1 MAARKLRIATRTSPL
16 ALFQTQEVIDRLE
29 QTYNDWTFPIIPI
42 LTKGDKDQH
51 FLAKPG
57 TNRHFHQRPR

>member
-1 MAARKLRIATRTSPL
+1 MVALKLRIATRTSPL

-42 LTKGDKDQH
+42 LTKGDKDQSTSLQNLDKQV
-51 FLAKPG
+51 FSPKA
-57 TNRHFHQRPR
+57 